1 MESDYFPASIAIY
14 AVDPLESRR
23 SQFLRMAETVAR
35 ERWEIV
41 ISGKGRLADE
51 ELAKEGGVNIR
62 IHCRSL
68 EEVSLI
74 DYHCI
79 LAITNPAPPSFSL

>member
-1 MESDYFPASIAIY
+1 
-14 AVDPLESRR
+14 
-23 SQFLRMAETVAR
+23 MAETVAR

-41 ISGKGRLADE
+41 ISGKGRLAEE

-68 EEVSLI
+68 EEVSFV

-79 LAITNPAPPSFSL
+79 LPLRPPLFSDCR